1 MTSALF
7 RRLIP
12 ELTPTG
18 PRERVRSAVGAVL
31 GILATSVVSHAAV
44 GDGSTL
50 PVMIAP
56 MGASAVLLFAAPASP
71 LAQPWS
77 ILGGNLVAAL
87 VGVTAARFVPD
98 PYLAAALAVG
108 VAIALMT
115 ALKCL
120 HPPSGAVALTAVL
133 GGPAIVNLGYGF
145 VVWPV
150 LANSA
155 LLLGSALLFNNLT
168 GRAYPHP
175 RAQGTSAQ
183 PAEAPRSAGDA
194 LAASDVDAALENFGQ
209 LLDVERSDLEAILR
223 DAQLRAYARRS
234 GLTTCGEIM
243 TRDVI
248 AIGPHAPIREA
259 LETLRRHHVKAL
271 PVTDEG
277 RHVLG
282 VVTQTD
288 LLDKAVWGALGPRLG
303 FRRRLKLT
311 LTRVRAPYGAVEDI
325 MTTAV
330 QAVRPETP
338 VADVVLR
345 MSHLGLN
352 HLPVVDGERR
362 LVGLV
367 SQADVIAALLADG
380 AQVSEM
386 AA

>member
-1 MTSALF
+1 MTRTIL

-12 ELTPTG
+12 ELPPTG
-18 PRERVRSAVGAVL
+18 PRERVRSAAGAL
-31 GILATSVVSHAAV
+31 IGIMATGFLSHAAV
-44 GDGSTL
+44 GDGSAL
-50 PVMIAP
+50 PVLIAP

-98 PYLAAALAVG
+98 PYVAAALAAG
-108 VAIALMT
+108 VAIALMS

-133 GGPAIVNLGYGF
+133 GGPAIHGLGYGF

-168 GRAYPHP
+168 GRAYPHV
-175 RAQGTSAQ
+175 AQTAAGAPQ
-183 PAEAPRSAGDA
+183 RPRSVEEDR
-194 LAASDVDAALENFGQ
+194 AASDIDAAIANFGQ

-223 DAQLRAYARRS
+223 DAQLRAYSRRS

-243 TRDVI
+243 TRDVT
-248 AIGPHAPIREA
+248 AISPQAPLNDA
-259 LETLRRHHVKAL
+259 LVLLRRHHVKAL
-271 PVTDEG
+271 PVTDESG
-277 RHVLG
+277 RLVG
-282 VVTQTD
+282 IVTQTD
-288 LLDKAVWGALGPRLG
+288 LLDKVAWSALGPRLG

-311 LTRVRAPYGAVEDI
+311 ATRLRAPHGVVEDI
-325 MTTAV
+325 MTSAV
-330 QAVRPETP
+330 QTVRPETP
-338 VADVVLR
+338 VSDVVSR
-345 MSHLGLN
+345 MAQANAN
-352 HLPVVDGERR
+352 HLPVVDAQMR
-362 LVGLV
+362 LLGVV
-367 SQADVIAALLADG
+367 SQTDLVAAVLADG
-380 AQVSEM
+380 ARTE